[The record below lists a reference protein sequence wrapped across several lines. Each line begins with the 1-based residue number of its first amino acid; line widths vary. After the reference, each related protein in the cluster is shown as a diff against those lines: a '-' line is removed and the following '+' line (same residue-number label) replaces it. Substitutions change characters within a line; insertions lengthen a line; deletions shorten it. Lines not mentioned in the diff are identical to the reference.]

1 MRNLPWECN
10 GSIPCAFSALT
21 AASQPALERGWDALG
36 ALQTTPPAETCSDIL
51 CTVAVLF
58 LPLLFGVEYCW
69 LQGRG
74 VKPSCSWRYL
84 GTATEKTSGYG
95 TGEGMESHSW
105 MRN

>member
-69 LQGRG
+69 LQGRERNHPAPGGTWGQPQREHG
-74 VKPSCSWRYL
+74 VVEL
-84 GTATEKTSGYG
+84 GRGRKVSLG
-95 TGEGMESHSW
+95 
-105 MRN
+105 